1 MHNAVLVAGMHRS
14 GTSAMTRVLNLL
26 GCALPEDLIAPN
38 LGNEQ
43 GHWESF
49 AVVALNDQILAA
61 AGTCWDD
68 WSALNPD
75 WRASPLRDEAIAKAS
90 EILRQHGQLSQLFGI
105 KDPRIS
111 KLADIWLDAC
121 DAAKVDPTLI
131 IMLRNPVE
139 VAASLERRDL
149 MTPAYSHLLWLRHM
163 LDVEF
168 YSRGRKR
175 AVCQFD
181 FLLDNWFAAVEQ
193 IKSRTGLFFPRN
205 SPLVQSEIDQFID
218 THSRHHSAR
227 SETVTDNPGFSVWL
241 RQAYAIFLR
250 WSVEG
255 ENPDDRSELDAIR
268 HAFDQSAPAFS
279 RLILPGTQSGIAGA
293 GARLKIQLEEQLEQ
307 ARVVMDQASR
317 MTEDSQICLAEAQ
330 ARESTLAA
338 KIEEQSSVATQLET
352 EVNIL
357 REEAARVTA
366 LALRVEDLQVL
377 EEQLRSQLS
386 DMQHSVDVAS
396 QNYNAE
402 CEVRTQAEQ
411 QLAQAR
417 QDILQLKE
425 QLAENN
431 GQMAAL
437 SVQSGARSQAAAEME
452 TEIAT
457 LRDEV
462 ARVTVLAETAQE
474 LQSREDR
481 FQSRIAELEA
491 FLEASNQERDVERDA
506 HRQAEQ
512 QLARAQ
518 EDLSQVRD
526 ELADM
531 TNRLSFAESALNQ
544 RKEELSQIW
553 KELEAAREIVAEV
566 DSLRDELKV
575 RDEKLVQ
582 ANDWVFRL
590 AGERQAVEQAAQ
602 QAAWQAKNDLA
613 QLKTRRDEEVV
624 AARVARGIA
633 EGQLADQLVE
643 VAKLGQLLQDAIS
656 ELDTACGQAQAAQQA
671 KDALAALLQQR
682 DAEVGAA
689 EMAKA
694 AAERQLAEHFS
705 EVATL
710 TEYLHEATSERD
722 VVRAQAQVERQAKD
736 DLTALLQRRD
746 ENVGVAEMARNMAER
761 QLHVHIAEVAR
772 LKETLHTA
780 TLELDTNKAQTL
792 AGRQAQDMLAALL
805 QQRDTEVGAAE
816 MAKAAAER
824 QLAEH
829 FSEVATLTEF
839 LHEATSELDMV
850 RAQAN
855 AQMQAAQQAE
865 DALATLLQQ
874 RDEEIGAIRAA
885 CDNADSQLNMRMAEV
900 ATLQTLLHKAASE
913 TDATKDQTQWLRRL
927 NMVSSGFPRWWSLM
941 PLGWRRKREHAR
953 YVRSGL
959 FNAEAYIQL
968 YPDVAESGMD
978 AVKHYVLHGMDEN
991 RQRPLT

>member
-43 GHWESF
+43 GHWESS
-49 AVVALNDQILAA
+49 AVVALNDQILAD
-61 AGTCWDD
+61 AGSCWDD

-75 WRASPLRDEAIAKAS
+75 WRASPLRDEAVAKARA
-90 EILRQHGQLSQLFGI
+90 IVRQHGQLSQLFGI

-149 MTPAYSHLLWLRHM
+149 MTPAYGHLLWLRHM

-181 FLLDNWFAAVEQ
+181 LLLDNWFAAVEQ

-218 THSRHHSAR
+218 THSRHHSVR
-227 SETVTDNPGFSVWL
+227 SETVTENPGFSVWL

-255 ENPDDRSELDAIR
+255 ENPDDRSELDIIR
-268 HAFDQSAPAFS
+268 QAFDQSAPAFS

-293 GARLKIQLEEQLEQ
+293 GARLKIELEEQLEQ
-307 ARVVMDQASR
+307 ARVAMDQASR
-317 MTEDSQICLAEAQ
+317 MTEDSQIRLAEAQ
-330 ARESTLAA
+330 AREGALAA
-338 KIEEQSSVATQLET
+338 QIEEKSSVAAQLET

-357 REEAARVTA
+357 REEVARVSA

-386 DMQHSVDVAS
+386 DMQHSADVAS
-396 QNYNAE
+396 QNYSAE

-417 QDILQLKE
+417 HDLLQLRE
-425 QLAENN
+425 QLAEEN

-437 SVQSGARSQAAAEME
+437 SVQSDARSQAAAEME

-457 LRDEV
+457 LRDEI
-462 ARVTVLAETAQE
+462 ARVTALAETAQE

-491 FLEASNQERDVERDA
+491 FLEASNQERDAERDA

-518 EDLSQVRD
+518 EELSQVRD
-526 ELADM
+526 ALADM
-531 TNRLSFAESALNQ
+531 TNRLSFAESTLNQ

-602 QAAWQAKNDLA
+602 QAAWQAENDLA
-613 QLKTRRDEEVV
+613 QLKNRRDEEVV

-633 EGQLADQLVE
+633 ESQLADQLAE
-643 VAKLGQLLQDAIS
+643 VARLGQLLQDATS
-656 ELDTACGQAQAAQQA
+656 ELDAARAQAQAAQQA
-671 KDALAALLQQR
+671 GTDLTALLQQR

-689 EMAKA
+689 EAAKTM
-694 AAERQLAEHFS
+694 AERQLAEHFS

-710 TEYLHEATSERD
+710 TEYLREVTSELD
-722 VVRAQAQVERQAKD
+722 IVRVQAQAGQQAKD

-746 ENVGVAEMARNMAER
+746 ADVGIAEMARNMAER
-761 QLHVHIAEVAR
+761 QLHAHVSEVVR
-772 LKETLHTA
+772 LKESLHTT
-780 TLELDTNKAQTL
+780 TLELDTSKAQTL

-805 QQRDTEVGAAE
+805 QQRDADVGAAE
-816 MAKAAAER
+816 MAKAVAER

-839 LHEATSELDMV
+839 LRDTTSELEAV

-855 AQMQAAQQAE
+855 AQVQAAQQAQ
-865 DALATLLQQ
+865 DMLAAMLQQ
-874 RDEEIGAIRAA
+874 RDEEVGAIRAA
-885 CDNADSQLNMRMAEV
+885 RDDADNQLTIHLA
-900 ATLQTLLHKAASE
+900 E
-913 TDATKDQTQWLRRL
+913 TDATKAQAQWLRRL

-941 PLGWRRKREHAR
+941 PLGWRRKRQYAR
-953 YVRSGL
+953 YMRSGL
-959 FNAEAYIQL
+959 FNADAYIQL

-978 AVKHYVLHGMDEN
+978 AIRHYVLHGMDEN
-991 RQRPLT
+991 REKPLP